1 MFEENIRN
9 KYIRNEKSGKNRLVF
24 DWLSLKDKVKEQ
36 ILRTRLSEIE
46 IQQYLY
52 VKVFEIKDSQKSKSA
67 ACKLL
72 SKVRY

>member
-52 VKVFEIKDSQKSKSA
+52 VKVFEIKDSQKSISA

>member
-9 KYIRNEKSGKNRLVF
+9 EYIRNEKSGKNRLVF

-36 ILRTRLSEIE
+36 ILRTRLSDRVE

-52 VKVFEIKDSQKSKSA
+52 VKDFEIKGSQKS
-67 ACKLL
+67 
-72 SKVRY
+72 